1 MKVLLV
7 EDDLDIVREIMTA
20 LAGAYVFEHALD
32 GRQGLEKALLNDYGI
47 IILGLGL
54 PGLGGLE
61 VCQKLRSRDVV
72 TPIIILTGAVEDVEA
87 MISGLDAGA
96 DDYLVTPFN
105 AQELSA
111 RIRALLRRNF
121 PEVRDDTVLVGDLHI
136 SLSRREVRRSG
147 QLISLRRKEFD
158 LLEYL
163 ARNPD
168 RVLTR
173 QMILDNV
180 WDSDVNVFTN
190 TVDVHI
196 KYLRDKIDRPYA
208 KKIIKTV
215 HGLGYKLQT

>member
-1 MKVLLV
+1 MRILLA
-7 EDDLDIVREIMTA
+7 ENDGKTA
-20 LAGAYVFEHALD
+20 NIIIESLASAYVLERVGNGKDA
-32 GRQGLEKALLNDYGI
+32 LEKALLNDYGV

-54 PGLGGLE
+54 PGLGGVD
-61 VCQKLRSRDVV
+61 VCQKLRTRDVL
-72 TPIIILTGAVEDVEA
+72 TPIIILTGAAENIEL

-105 AQELSA
+105 EQELSA

-121 PEVRDDTVLVGDLHI
+121 PEVRDDSIVVGDLCI

-147 QLISLRRKEFD
+147 QLVGLRRKEFD

-163 ARNPD
+163 ARNTD

-196 KYLRDKIDRPYA
+196 KHLRDKIDRPYP
-208 KKIIKTV
+208 KKLIKTV
-215 HGLGYKLQT
+215 HGLGYKLQA